1 MTTTVLSPGKDGAGV
16 IRRTILPGGLRVVTE
31 TIPTVR
37 SVSVGMWV
45 GIGSR
50 DEAPEHMGAT
60 HFLEHLLFK
69 GTPRR
74 DALEITAAIEGIGGD
89 INAFTAKEYTCYHAR
104 VLDSDLPLVVD
115 VLADLVTSSLI
126 EPEWVDA
133 ERSVILEEI
142 AMYDDDPSD
151 VVHEQFS
158 QELYGDTPLGRPTLG
173 TFESINALSRDRIVE
188 YYRRYYTPPNT
199 VVAAAGNLDHDRV
212 VALVAEA
219 YDRAGAL
226 GPAGAAPS
234 TPRLTGPG
242 AEQRVG
248 RRIIDRPTEQANLV
262 VGTLGVHRTDER
274 RFALGVLNSALGS
287 GMSSRLYQ
295 EIREKRGLAY
305 SVYSYSAQY
314 ADSGEFGVYAGCLP
328 SKIEDVLT
336 ICREELAKV
345 ARRGITDDEIAQ
357 GKGKMRGGLV
367 LGLEETGS
375 RMSRLGKGE
384 LVYERQLTVDE
395 VLGRIDAV
403 TRDEVTAIAA
413 EILSRPMTLSLV
425 GPFGDTEI
433 SF

>member
-16 IRRTILPGGLRVVTE
+16 IRRTVLPGGLRVVTE

-74 DALEITAAIEGIGGD
+74 DALQITAAIEGIGGD
-89 INAFTAKEYTCYHAR
+89 INAFTAKEFTCYHAR
-104 VLDSDLPLVVD
+104 VLDTDLPLVVD

-133 ERSVILEEI
+133 ERGVILEEI
-142 AMYDDDPSD
+142 AMYDDDPTD

-212 VALVAEA
+212 VALVSEA
-219 YDRAGAL
+219 YDRVGAL
-226 GPAGAAPS
+226 GPAGVPAAAP
-234 TPRLTGPG
+234 RLSGPG
-242 AEQRVG
+242 AEQRRG

-274 RFALGVLNSALGS
+274 RFALGVLNAALGS

-305 SVYSYSAQY
+305 SVYSYTAQY
-314 ADSGEFGVYAGCLP
+314 ADTGEFGVYAGCLP
-328 SKIEDVLT
+328 SKIDDVLA
-336 ICREELAKV
+336 ICRTELSKV
-345 ARRGITDDEIAQ
+345 AEQGITDDEIVQ

-367 LGLEETGS
+367 LGLEDTGS

-395 VLGRIDAV
+395 VLSRIDAV
-403 TRDEVTAIAA
+403 TRDEVDAIAA
-413 EILSRPMTLSLV
+413 EILSRPMSLTLV
-425 GPFGDTEI
+425 GPFGATEI
-433 SF
+433 DF